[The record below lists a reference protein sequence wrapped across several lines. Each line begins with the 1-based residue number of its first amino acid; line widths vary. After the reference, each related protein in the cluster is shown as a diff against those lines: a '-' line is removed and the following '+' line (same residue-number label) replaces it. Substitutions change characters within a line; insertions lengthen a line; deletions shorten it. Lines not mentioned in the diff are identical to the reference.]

1 MPVETV
7 KLSSIVMKL
16 TPDLYPFL
24 TRTELETDIVL
35 VNGIAALDVEDA
47 VEIVQFSISEHQK
60 DDLIH

>member
-16 TPDLYPFL
+16 TPELYPFL
-24 TRTELETDIVL
+24 KRTELDTDIVL
-35 VNGIAALDVEDA
+35 VHGMEALEVEDA

-60 DDLIH
+60 DVYIH